1 MVKSETIVGLDIG
14 TTKICCVVGQPTADG
29 EVEIV
34 GFGTHPSTGLRKGV
48 VVNIDATVESIKRAV
63 EEAELMAGEEI
74 HRCFVGIA
82 GSHIK
87 SFNAQGAVRVEG
99 GEVSEADVE
108 RSLEAARAAV
118 TIPMDRE
125 ILHVVPRSYIVDD
138 QDGVTEPVGMCGGR
152 LESEV
157 HVVTGAVTSAQNLV
171 KSCNRAGLEVADI
184 VLEPIASAEA
194 VLTPEEKEL
203 GVALIDSG
211 GGTTDLAI
219 FYRNGL
225 WYTSVLPLGGNNVT
239 HDLSIGLRTPVAE
252 AEKIKRRHGCALT
265 NLVDEGEMIEVPS
278 VGGRPPRELSR
289 QVLAGI
295 IEPRQEEIYALLREE
310 IERSGYASFIAAGA
324 VLTGGAS
331 CLEGAEAA
339 AESVLQMPVR
349 LGRPQGVTGL
359 VEVVSDPA
367 FATGVGL
374 VRYGLQP
381 LAQDGY
387 YRPEADGAG
396 LLTGLVGRM
405 KAWFANL
412 F

>member
-1 MVKSETIVGLDIG
+1 MKSETIVGLDIG